1 MSELNYEHVFNV
13 LVDKTAEYVTSN
25 NLKAMVLGIS
35 GGIDSTVVAAIC
47 HEVSKKTDIPFI
59 GRSLPI
65 KNKED
70 EFSVSELVGE
80 VFCDEFKV
88 FNLSNSYKAS
98 LFDLCADA
106 GLIKDCKGYDWY
118 WVSDLEELTGRTPI
132 ANGNL
137 QARCRM
143 KHLYDIASIR
153 KGLVMSTDN
162 QTEYQLGFWT
172 IHGDVGDFDPI
183 QDLWKT
189 EVYGLAN
196 YLRDR
201 YKSKA
206 LEALHNDYKETCDK
220 YRAMSCAIYNSCK
233 LVPTDGLG
241 ISNSDLDQ
249 IGAKDYATVDDIL
262 SRFIPFE
269 NFRKSYDSAGQ
280 IMHPHDEMAE
290 SDCWSQLCARHG
302 EDVVNKV
309 WSRHLASEFKRK
321 KAPIYIS
328 RELYE

>member
-47 HEVSKKTDIPFI
+47 HEVSKKTGIPLI

-65 KNKED
+65 KNKSD
-70 EFSVSELVGE
+70 EFDVSKLVGE
-80 VFCDEFKV
+80 TFSSNFKII
-88 FNLSNSYKAS
+88 NLSLTTKSLVVELKAEE
-98 LFDLCADA
+98 CA
-106 GLIKDCKGYDWY
+106 
-118 WVSDLEELTGRTPI
+118 ELTPI
-132 ANGNL
+132 AEGNI
-137 QARCRM
+137 QARLRM
-143 KHLYDIASIR
+143 MYLYNLASIH

-183 QDLWKT
+183 QDLWKI

-196 YLRDR
+196 WLLKFHYPEVYFDSPVEEIHKVTDMMGALRE
-201 YKSKA
+201 SIA
-206 LEALHNDYKETCDK
+206 LT
-220 YRAMSCAIYNSCK
+220 
-233 LVPTDGLG
+233 PTDGLG

-262 SRFIPFE
+262 RRLIPFKE
-269 NFRKSYDSAGQ
+269 YRQKHGESL
-280 IMHPHDEMAE
+280 HPHDEMAE

-302 EDVVNKV
+302 EDVVDKV

>member
-13 LVDKTAEYVTSN
+13 LVDKTAEYVTEN

-47 HEVSKKTDIPFI
+47 HEVSKKTGIPLI

-80 VFCDEFKV
+80 AFCDEFKV

-118 WVSDLEELTGRTPI
+118 WISDLEELTGRTPI

-143 KHLYDIASIR
+143 KHLYDIASVR

-189 EVYGLAN
+189 EVYELAKWISN
-196 YLRDR
+196 R
-201 YKSKA
+201 YKNIEHHHTIMTGAGSKSDAIELSIA
-206 LEALHNDYKETCDK
+206 LT
-220 YRAMSCAIYNSCK
+220 
-233 LVPTDGLG
+233 PTDGLG

>member
-47 HEVSKKTDIPFI
+47 HEVSKKTDIPLI

-143 KHLYDIASIR
+143 KHLYDIAPIR

-220 YRAMSCAIYNSCK
+220 YRAMSYAVYSSCK
-233 LVPTDGLG
+233 LIPTDGLG
-241 ISNSDLDQ
+241 ISNSDLEQ
-249 IGAKDYATVDDIL
+249 IGAKSYDEVDDIL
-262 SRFIPFE
+262 SRYIPFKE
-269 NFRKSYDSAGQ
+269 YRQKHGEPL
-280 IMHPHDEMAE
+280 HPHDEMAE